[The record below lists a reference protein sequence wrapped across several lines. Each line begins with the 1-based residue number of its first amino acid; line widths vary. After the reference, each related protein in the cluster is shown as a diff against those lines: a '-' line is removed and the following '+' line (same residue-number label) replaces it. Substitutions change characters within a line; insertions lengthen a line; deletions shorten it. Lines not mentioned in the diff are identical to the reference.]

1 MIFFFEGNIHYHLLF
16 IDDFGYKNMIWRNR
30 TISKMVMKSSDI
42 TGIVLIIFTIFLL
55 IKTVI
60 PNRDQIV

>member
-1 MIFFFEGNIHYHLLF
+1 
-16 IDDFGYKNMIWRNR
+16 MIWRNI